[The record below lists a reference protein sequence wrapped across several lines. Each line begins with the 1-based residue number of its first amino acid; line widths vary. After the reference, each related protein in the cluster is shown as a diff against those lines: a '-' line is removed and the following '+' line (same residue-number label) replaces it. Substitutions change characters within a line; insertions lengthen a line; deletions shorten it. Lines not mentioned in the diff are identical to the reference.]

1 MVLGTVVMTEN
12 PTPLAA
18 AAKFNEVRLSG
29 NLKIKEQLLENIFL
43 YLATC
48 LPVCTQHGDGHGNCK
63 DGKAKLVRP
72 LQTQQLGNVLLNRVH

>member
-1 MVLGTVVMTEN
+1 MVLGTVVITEN

-29 NLKIKEQLLENIFL
+29 NLKIKEQLLENIYFFL
-43 YLATC
+43 LA
-48 LPVCTQHGDGHGNCK
+48 PVCTQHGDGHGNCK